1 MKSANAAWFG
11 LDGAGA
17 TWHRLLMRIWDDLYA
32 SRRALAAFAVIG
44 IGWASFSAQMPVIKA
59 QVGVGDGFW
68 GTLILMGSTGAL
80 MAMWLAPLVYRLLG
94 TWALMAGISFMIL
107 GFLVTGLAQDPMV
120 VGFGLFLAAAGSGV
134 GDVLANAEVS
144 EAESETG
151 RSLMNLNHG
160 LFSLTYAMAAICV
173 GFAREAGFG
182 PFAVFAG
189 MGVVVAVLMIWM
201 RLPDRRNI
209 EDEAVE
215 AAGMPRALVWVGGIV
230 VLAAFLG
237 EAASEGWSALHLER
251 TLGGGPAEGAL
262 GPALLGTGMALG
274 RLGAH
279 LFGAGWPPI
288 RVMIIAACL
297 AGVGLALAGAA
308 PSLPVAYV
316 GFLLGGLGVSV
327 VGPLALGLVGQAVSA
342 RHRLAAISQA
352 AALGY
357 AAFFLGPVVM
367 GYVAELFGLR
377 ASFYV
382 IGAVMLVVAAVLVP
396 AWARMLAGR
405 EAPAR

>member
-1 MKSANAAWFG
+1 MKSANAVWFG

-17 TWHRLLMRIWDDLYA
+17 AWHRWRMRIWDDLYA
-32 SRRALAAFAVIG
+32 SRKALAAFAVVG

-59 QVGVGDGFW
+59 QVDVGDAFW

-94 TWALMAGISFMIL
+94 AWSLIVGNVVMITGFVLTGMADGPAM
-107 GFLVTGLAQDPMV
+107 VGL
-120 VGFGLFLAAAGSGV
+120 GLFLAAGGSGV
-134 GDVLANAEVS
+134 ADVLANAEVS
-144 EAESETG
+144 EAEADTG

-160 LFSLTYAMAAICV
+160 VFSVTYAVAAITV
-173 GFAREAGFG
+173 GAAREAGFG
-182 PFAVFAG
+182 PVAVFAG
-189 MGVVVAVLMIWM
+189 MGAVVVILMVWM
-201 RLPDRRNI
+201 KLPDRRGPA
-209 EDEAVE
+209 DAGGDV
-215 AAGMPRALVWVGGIV
+215 AGMPYRLVWVGGFV

-237 EAASEGWSALHLER
+237 EAASEGWSALHVER

-262 GPALLGTGMALG
+262 GPALLATGMAVG

-288 RVMIIAACL
+288 RVMVIAACL

-308 PSLPVAYV
+308 PSLTVAYV

-327 VGPLALGLVGQAVSA
+327 IGPLALGLVGQAVSP
-342 RHRLAAISQA
+342 RHRLAAIAQA

-357 AAFFLGPVVM
+357 AAFFLGPVIM
-367 GYVAELFGLR
+367 GYVSEGFGLR
-377 ASFYV
+377 AAFYV
-382 IGAVMLVVAAVLVP
+382 IGAVMLLVAAVLLP

-405 EAPAR
+405 GATVR